1 MKYERRL
8 KDRSLEALIE
18 GVYGN
23 EALEQ
28 IRLSDKLPEV
38 AVTIAGRVEKL
49 TEDDFEKNL
58 VFDPD
63 GWNPYPEITPDH
75 IISFGISHWLVQDEE
90 GQMRS
95 MTYCHEYGSANMHG
109 WRLSEFRV
117 TAFRRLPEEFKRE
130 RTV

>member
-8 KDRSLEALIE
+8 KNRSLEVLIE
-18 GVYGN
+18 EIYGS

-28 IRLSDKLPEV
+28 IRISDSLPEV
-38 AVTIAGRVEKL
+38 VIRIAGRSERL
-49 TEDDFEKNL
+49 TEDDFGKKL

-75 IISFGISHWLVQDEE
+75 IISFGVSHWLVCNEE

-109 WRLSEFRV
+109 WKHPEFRV